1 MSLSEE
7 ILSVSDPESTSMPV
21 RTIRLRNLLVII
33 SSWKK
38 RVEKGNKG
46 IRHDENYND
55 GTTDDA
61 NVATSNTNLR
71 STGKSA
77 KKRRA
82 AVVVE
87 EDAHGEESDDEDD

>member
-1 MSLSEE
+1 M
-7 ILSVSDPESTSMPV
+7 
-21 RTIRLRNLLVII
+21 LVTI

-46 IRHDENYND
+46 TRNDENHND

-61 NVATSNTNLR
+61 NVATSNINLR